1 MNKYANIIN
10 LAKELNCLY
19 EEMYQQLNLSVDYI
33 IKNKITSTNTIEH
46 CLDLVLGIPTEK
58 GEQLFYKLCKYYL
71 TVNEQ
76 NAKEYFDIYEENYGL
91 KEEISHKKT
100 K

>member
-1 MNKYANIIN
+1 MNKYENIIN

-33 IKNKITSTNTIEH
+33 IKNKITSIKTIEH
-46 CLDLVLGIPTEK
+46 CLDLALDIPTEK

>member
-10 LAKELNCLY
+10 LAQELNCLY

-33 IKNKITSTNTIEH
+33 ISNKITNQNNIEH
-46 CLDLVLGIPTEK
+46 CLDLALDIPTGK
-58 GEQLFYKLCKYYL
+58 GRLLFNKLCNYYL
-71 TVNEQ
+71 TINEE